1 MHLIRALSVIF
12 GCLAIGE
19 AVVFFAGLKLPGSII
34 GMGVLFAALH
44 FGWVKVEWLTGLVD
58 AMMANLSLLLVPPCV
73 AVMSY
78 LDLVA
83 RDFWSITLSTVLS
96 TFAVI
101 IATGK
106 THEWLRRR

>member
-19 AVVFFAGLKLPGSII
+19 AVVFFTGIKLPGSII
-34 GMGVLFAALH
+34 GMGILFAALH
-44 FGWVKVEWLTGLVD
+44 LGWVKAAWLTGLVD
-58 AMMANLSLLLVPPCV
+58 TMMANLSLFLVPPCV

-83 RDFWSITLSTVLS
+83 KDFWSIAVATVLS
-96 TFAVI
+96 TFAVMVV
-101 IATGK
+101 TGK
-106 THEWLRRR
+106 THEWLRKR